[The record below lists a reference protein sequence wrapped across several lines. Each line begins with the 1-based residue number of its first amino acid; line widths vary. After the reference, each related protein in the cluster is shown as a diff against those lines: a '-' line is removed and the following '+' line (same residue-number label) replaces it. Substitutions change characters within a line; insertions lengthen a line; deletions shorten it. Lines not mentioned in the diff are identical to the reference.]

1 MYLKYFWQGVVK
13 GFQGGGKVQMKAR
26 KYAPM
31 PYWRLI
37 NRKGPQEWRAGHKM
51 KDAERQFDSLPPK
64 AQEKLM
70 MQMKRSVW
78 WRKQHGKRVAAQR
91 QEEAAK
97 VRDVAVGPSPE
108 ESQGKTQGKNAG
120 LRGSGTTQALAQQVG
135 ARAPQQKLAAVAPRR
150 HKGMAESLGE
160 VIAVGACSALGI
172 AC

>member
-1 MYLKYFWQGVVK
+1 MIKSI
-13 GFQGGGKVQMKAR
+13 QGGGEEQMKAR

-31 PYWRLI
+31 PYWRMI
-37 NRKGPQEWRAGHKM
+37 NRNGPQEWRAGHKM
-51 KDAERQFDSLPPK
+51 KAAEREFDSLPPK
-64 AQEKLM
+64 SQEKLM
-70 MQMKRSVW
+70 MQMKRSAW

-97 VRDVAVGPSPE
+97 VRDVAAGPSPE
-108 ESQGKTQGKNAG
+108 ESQGKMQGKSAG
-120 LRGSGTTQALAQQVG
+120 LRGSGTTQALAQQAG
-135 ARAPQQKLAAVAPRR
+135 ARAPQQKLAAAAPRR